1 MSAATSSPAKSFIWV
16 GCFRVHI
23 ASLLARVTE
32 NADKKA
38 LVGDALEWSYADLL
52 EAIAQWDARLAQNHI
67 DAGGLVAIRSDFR
80 GAAIACLLALFKRR
94 AIAVLL
100 SPTDPA
106 ALTKAAG
113 IGVRLC
119 ITVDSQEQL
128 TIETLP
134 EERDYDRAPTSSHP
148 LIGQLL
154 ERGHPGFVVFSSG
167 SSGVPKAVLHDADGF
182 CAHLADVRK
191 AKSTVGFLALDH
203 IAGVDT
209 LLYTL
214 FAGGSLV
221 LLNQRTPAG
230 VCSAIQ
236 NHRAEVLPAS
246 PSFLKLL
253 VLDKSW
259 LRYDLSSLSIV
270 TFGSEPPD
278 TYVNQTVAN
287 ALPHVQLMQ
296 KYGASE
302 FGAPRSK
309 TRPNDTGW
317 IKLDGPHFKTRVV
330 DDVLWVKTSG
340 TMLGYLNHELP
351 QSDDGWFCT
360 GDRVETDGEWLRI
373 LGRESDII
381 NVGGEK
387 VFPAEVERQIEQMPE
402 VLECAV
408 TGEAH
413 VLLGHVVVAKVHL
426 VAGASLSQPKLQVRR
441 FCKDR
446 LPKYALPVRVEVTEV
461 SLTTQRGKRLRG

>member
-1 MSAATSSPAKSFIWV
+1 M
-16 GCFRVHI
+16 HI
-23 ASLLARVTE
+23 DTLLERIIS
-32 NADKKA
+32 NAEQRA
-38 LVGDALEWSYADLL
+38 IVGDGVDWDYARLHQAVCDWDTKLQALEV
-52 EAIAQWDARLAQNHI
+52 IAGELI
-67 DAGGLVAIRSDFR
+67 AIRSDFR
-80 GAAIACLLALFKRR
+80 AQAIACLLALFKRGCVAVMMSPNDPS
-94 AIAVLL
+94 AI
-100 SPTDPA
+100 S
-106 ALTKAAG
+106 KAAD

-119 ITVDSQEQL
+119 VGVDQNEQVDIQSLSENSPSQRQ
-128 TIETLP
+128 TL
-134 EERDYDRAPTSSHP
+134 HP
-148 LIGQLL
+148 LVQTLL
-154 ERGHPGFVVFSSG
+154 DRNHPGFVVFSSG
-167 SSGVPKAVLHDADGF
+167 SSGSPKAVLHDADGF
-182 CAHLADVRK
+182 CAHLVDVQK
-191 AKSTVGFLALDH
+191 AKSTIGFLALDH

-221 LLNQRTPAG
+221 LLAQRTPAG
-230 VCSAIQ
+230 VCSAIES
-236 NHRAEVLPAS
+236 HRAEVLPAS

-253 VLDKSW
+253 VLDNSW
-259 LRYDLSSLSIV
+259 QRYDLASLQII

-278 TYVNQTVAN
+278 TAVNKAIAE
-287 ALPHVQLMQ
+287 ALPQVQLMQ

-317 IKLDGPHFKTRVV
+317 LKLDGPHFKTKVI

-351 QSDDGWFCT
+351 ASDDGWLCT
-360 GDRVETDGEWLRI
+360 GDRVETDGQWLRI

-408 TGEAH
+408 SSEAH
-413 VLLGHVVVAKVHL
+413 VLLGHVVVAKLRL
-426 VAGASLSQPKLQVRR
+426 VPGAELAQPKLQVRKH
-441 FCKDR
+441 CASR
-446 LPKYALPVRVEVTEV
+446 LPKYALPVRVELTQT
-461 SLTTQRGKRLRG
+461 SLTSQRGKRLRE